1 MKKEE
6 GKKKRNRERER
17 ERERERVVSCNTKM
31 TFIIS
36 SMNLPLRL
44 HPI

>member
-6 GKKKRNRERER
+6 GKKKRNRER

>member
-1 MKKEE
+1 MKKEK
-6 GKKKRNRERER
+6 GKKKRN
-17 ERERERVVSCNTKM
+17 RERERVVSCNTKM

-36 SMNLPLRL
+36 SMNLPFRL